1 MMNSFRYNSPKKL
14 GSKKII
20 QIDDYLIS
28 KRFKPLSNHKVNID
42 LPKSNVIMYKLEDNS
57 RIAIRPSG
65 TEPKIKF
72 YFSVNSKMGE
82 NESWKE
88 VEQKLDTKINKLIET
103 LNL

>member
-1 MMNSFRYNSPKKL
+1 MNSFRYNSPKL

-28 KRFKPLSNHKVNID
+28 KRFKPANHKVNID
-42 LPKSNVIMYKLEDNS
+42 LPKSNVIIYKLEDNS

-72 YFSVNSKMGE
+72 YFSVNSK
-82 NESWKE
+82 W
-88 VEQKLDTKINKLIET
+88 
-103 LNL
+103 